1 MDAAEIAAFL
11 DAAFVGPQWGLTDEL
26 WCMGMQK
33 EPLALEQMVDQSDP
47 TKVVSHPNQLGET
60 KGFKECFNL
69 YLQTD
74 AKAKGVFGGNYFQT
88 ADTKRNDGTGI
99 CDASVAPKQQQLQ
112 YPMPISRQPM
122 NAKNLDSGPE
132 FVKLIR
138 QARAA
143 LHRPDPKLLGE
154 SANTNADMFPTGIPF
169 IFWEQYVDLIDE
181 LKEKLGYALAVSIA
195 TVTLLLFVLSPASG
209 SLGMRALVAVW
220 GSVVVNVFCIITVV
234 EVYGFMGVAGI
245 KLNAI
250 PQVTLIMT
258 MGIAVEFTAHTV
270 LAYIC
275 APALRGATY
284 LESARYRTVAALNK
298 MAVPTVHGSMTTFLG
313 IVMIS
318 VSKSE
323 FIRLYYFVLYSLIV
337 LFGFLNGLVVL
348 PALLVVAGPPATTTT
363 TENAG
368 ELQVQKGST
377 MGQKADFGKTKAAI
391 DMGHMEKALD
401 VTAKV

>member
-33 EPLALEQMVDQSDP
+33 EPLALEQMVNQSDP

-69 YLQTD
+69 YLQTN
-74 AKAKGVFGGNYFQT
+74 AQAKGIFGGDYFLT
-88 ADTKRNDGTGI
+88 EGGK
-99 CDASVAPKQQQLQ
+99 CDATDSADVS
-112 YPMPISRQPM
+112 YPMLISKSPM
-122 NAKNLDSGPE
+122 MAKNLDKGPE
-132 FVKLIR
+132 FVKLIKQSR
-138 QARAA
+138 DV
-143 LHRPDPKLLGE
+143 LHIPDPKLIGDPLVLTD
-154 SANTNADMFPTGIPF
+154 SDKDMFPTGIPF
-169 IFWEQYVDLIDE
+169 IFWEQYVTLMDE
-181 LKEKLGYALAVSIA
+181 LQEKLGYALAVSIA

-220 GSVVVNVFCIITVV
+220 GSFVVNVFCIITVV

-250 PQVTLIMT
+250 PQCTLVMT

-275 APALRGATY
+275 APALEGKRGY
-284 LESARYRTVAALNK
+284 FESRQHRTAEALVK
-298 MAVPTVHGSMTTFLG
+298 MAVPTMHGSVSTFLA

-318 VSKSE
+318 VSKSK
-323 FIRLYYFVLYSLIV
+323 FIKLYYFVLYSLII

-348 PALLVVAGPPATTTT
+348 PALLVVAGPPAATTQADVASEKGALGMNKVEGALEQTNGTT
-363 TENAG
+363 
-368 ELQVQKGST
+368 QR
-377 MGQKADFGKTKAAI
+377 I
-391 DMGHMEKALD
+391 
-401 VTAKV
+401 